1 MITLK
6 ELYPINKKQGF
17 IGIYWPINSEVDLRE
32 LINHK
37 EYTPAMLQEFLFFN
51 RKNDTF
57 MDSIKD
63 FYKIIE
69 KNNLE
74 SLTNESGSN
83 VYM

>member
-1 MITLK
+1 MLKLYTDKK
-6 ELYPINKKQGF
+6 ELFDKFYSKIESRK
-17 IGIYWPINSEVDLRE
+17 
-32 LINHK
+32 
-37 EYTPAMLQEFLFFN
+37 YTTAMLQEFLFFN

-69 KNNLE
+69 KNNLK
-74 SLTNESGSN
+74 SLTNDSGSN